1 MLAICMALL
10 MASLATLHSA
20 DQPQTS
26 TKPDR
31 VLADFEQGYGDWKAK
46 GEAFNHPATDIRG
59 GVKGFAGKGLA
70 DSWDPDRWSL
80 AGTLTSPEFT
90 IDRNFIRFLIGA
102 RSGSGRTGLQLLI
115 DGKPEFYAGGAA
127 DRELRPGVFDVS
139 SFQGR
144 KAQFVINDA
153 GVWEYVIVDD
163 IVASDSPGEGVN
175 VLHPISQCV
184 PVDKEMD
191 LEEMRYLVLPINN
204 LAPQVDCILAVDGR
218 PKKNLQMRLAIDV
231 PVDFWASYPLDD
243 LDGKKLRFH
252 SGKPAVFKDQAEGF
266 MKQISL
272 SPQPRDQEGVYAEPG
287 RPQLS
292 FTVKRGHSMDP
303 NGLCFYK
310 GLYHLLYQY
319 NAVALMASNQQWG
332 HATSPDLFHWTEQP
346 VAIPNGLGWR
356 AFSGSG
362 VVDKNNDSG
371 LKQGADAPILLFLA
385 QEGRSATALAY
396 SVDGGKTFLQYAKNP
411 LFLNQDPSGHDP
423 KVVWY
428 PNEQKWV
435 MIIHDKR
442 NDVYGFDFYESR
454 NLLDWKY
461 LSTSPGWFET
471 PDLFSLP
478 LDGDTNKM
486 KWIVQECSHTYKIG
500 DFNGREFVPE
510 TEKLST
516 FQGDFGA
523 AQVFDNVPDGRRIM
537 MGCLFGARYFKD
549 DPSLP
554 VGGGMNIPVEVTLR
568 SSPTGP
574 RLYLYPVKEID
585 TLVSARHDFKN
596 ITLDELAAKLTDIK
610 PDLFDLEFE
619 WDAAQQKDFRL
630 SVWDREV
637 FAFHAKDSTFSV
649 DGEVH
654 KIAPAK
660 GTIKVRMIC
669 DRSLC
674 SFYINDGYEAGNRN
688 LGKFRPECK
697 EALKLQGL
705 PGQMFKTFQVRSLRP
720 AWRARASSGSNSP
733 TGSMK
738 SHV

>member
-1 MLAICMALL
+1 MKSPFFLIALL

-20 DQPQTS
+20 DQPPPS

-46 GEAFNHPATDIRG
+46 GEAFNHPATDICG

-90 IDRNFIRFLIGA
+90 IDRNFIRFLIGG
-102 RSGSGRTGLQLLI
+102 RSDSSRTGLQLLI
-115 DGKPEFYAGGAA
+115 DGKPEFYAGGAS
-127 DRELRPGVFDVS
+127 DRQLRPGVFDVS
-139 SFQGR
+139 AFQGR
-144 KAQFVINDA
+144 KAQLVINDA
-153 GVWEYVIVDD
+153 GVWEYVMVDD

-175 VLHPISQCV
+175 VVHPISQCV

-191 LEEMRYLVLPINN
+191 LAGARYLVLPINN
-204 LAPQVDCILAVDGR
+204 LAPQVDCILEVDGR

-243 LDGKKLRFH
+243 LSGQKLRFH
-252 SGKPAVFKDQAEGF
+252 SNKAAVFKDHSEGF
-266 MKQISL
+266 MKQICL

-310 GLYHLLYQY
+310 GLYHLFYQY
-319 NAVALMASNQQWG
+319 NAVNLMAGNQQWG

-346 VAIPNGLGWR
+346 VAIPNELGWT

-371 LKQGADAPILLFLA
+371 LKQGSDAPILLFYS
-385 QEGRSATALAY
+385 QNCRSATALSY
-396 SVDGGKTFLQYAKNP
+396 SVDGGKTFRQYEKNP
-411 LFLNQDPSGHDP
+411 LFLTQDPSGHDP

-428 PNEQKWV
+428 PKEEKWV

-471 PDLFSLP
+471 PDLFVLP
-478 LDGDTNKM
+478 LDGDTNHM
-486 KWIVQECSHTYKIG
+486 KWIVQECAHSYKIG
-500 DFNGREFVPE
+500 DFNGRGFVPE

-516 FQGDFGA
+516 FQGNFGA
-523 AQVFDNVPDGRRIM
+523 PQVFDNAPDGRRIM
-537 MGCLFGARYFKD
+537 MGCLFGVRYFKD

-585 TLVSARHDFKN
+585 TLVSARHNFKN
-596 ITLDELAAKLTDIK
+596 ITLDELAAKLADIK

-619 WDAAQQKDFRL
+619 WDATQQEDFRL

-637 FAFHAKDSTFSV
+637 FAFNAKDSTCSFS
-649 DGEVH
+649 GEAH
-654 KIAPAK
+654 KVTPMD

-669 DRSLC
+669 DRGLC
-674 SFYINDGYEAGNRN
+674 SFYINDGYEAGNRYI
-688 LGKFRPECK
+688 GKFRPECK
-697 EALKLQGL
+697 EALKLQGD
-705 PGQMFKTFQVRSLRP
+705 PGQTFKTFQVRSLRP
-720 AWRARASSGSNSP
+720 RWKTAEPVTPN
-733 TGSMK
+733 K
-738 SHV
+738 Q